1 MKARLLVVV
10 VLVSL
15 LVILYASV
23 VSANGGV
30 PFYVCR
36 SGWQQGFL
44 CKYKN
49 VYGDTN
55 TTWHGVAIT
64 AGLMAHPISGTWVLE
79 YR

>member
-1 MKARLLVVV
+1 MKSLLIAVTLVAVLFVVV
-10 VLVSL
+10 VSV
-15 LVILYASV
+15 AS
-23 VSANGGV
+23 ADGGV

-36 SGWQQGFL
+36 SGFSQAFL

-49 VYGDTN
+49 VHGDTN

-64 AGLMAHPISGTWVLE
+64 AGLMANPVSGVWVLE